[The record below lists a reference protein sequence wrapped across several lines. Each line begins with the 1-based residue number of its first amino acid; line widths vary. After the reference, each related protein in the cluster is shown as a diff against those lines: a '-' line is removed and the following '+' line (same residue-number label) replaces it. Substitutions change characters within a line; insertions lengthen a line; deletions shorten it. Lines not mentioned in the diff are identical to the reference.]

1 MIQEMEIL
9 HLRFLKHI
17 LCVHKNTC
25 NDIVYGETGTYPLNI
40 DIKVKVLCYW
50 IRPITGR
57 REKLANVSYQ
67 CLFHLDAAHL
77 YTSPWL
83 KEVKCTLNNFGLS
96 DVWLQQ
102 EVFNPVWLRKT
113 IEQRLRDQWI
123 TQWYSNISLKS
134 VYMTH
139 VTFKNCYGMEEYLT
153 KLRTKLRI
161 VLGKLRTNNNRLPVI
176 AGRYQNVPREERL

>member
-83 KEVKCTLNNFGLS
+83 KEVKCTLDNWFVGCVVTAGS
-96 DVWLQQ
+96 VQSSVVKKDY
-102 EVFNPVWLRKT
+102 RAKT
-113 IEQRLRDQWI
+113 
-123 TQWYSNISLKS
+123 
-134 VYMTH
+134 
-139 VTFKNCYGMEEYLT
+139 
-153 KLRTKLRI
+153 
-161 VLGKLRTNNNRLPVI
+161 
-176 AGRYQNVPREERL
+176 